1 MKRKVELVVVSD
13 LHLGTYGCR
22 ANELLKYLDS
32 IDPKTLVL
40 NGDIIDMWQFKKS
53 YFPESHHKVLKK
65 LSNFI
70 SEGTEVIYITG
81 NHDELLRKFTD
92 FQLKDFSLVNKV
104 VLELDG
110 KKAWIFHGDVFDS
123 SIQHSKWL
131 ARLGGWGYD
140 TLIRI
145 NTVTNWAL
153 VKMGREKYSLAK
165 KIKSSVK
172 NAVKYISD
180 FEITA
185 SNLAIDNGYDYV
197 ICGHIHQPQ
206 KREVK
211 TKNGSTLYLN
221 SGDWIESLSA
231 LEYNQGEWKLFL
243 YESMQDEILVTEEV
257 PTALSD
263 FDYRDFMQDLLV
275 S

>member
-13 LHLGTYGCR
+13 FHLGTYGCR
-22 ANELLKYLDS
+22 ANELLQYLDS
-32 IDPKTLVL
+32 IAPKTLVL

-53 YFPESHHKVLKK
+53 YFPESHQKVLKK
-65 LSNFI
+65 ISNFV

-81 NHDELLRKFTD
+81 NHDEMLRKFTA
-92 FQLKDFSLVNKV
+92 FHLKGFSLVNKV
-104 VLELDG
+104 VLNLDG
-110 KKAWIFHGDVFDS
+110 KKAWIFHGDVFDA

-145 NTVTNWAL
+145 NTFTNLVL

-185 SNLAIDNGYDYV
+185 SNLAIENKYDYV

-206 KREVK
+206 KREIT
-211 TKNGSTLYLN
+211 TKQGSTLYLN

-231 LEYNQGEWKLFL
+231 LEYDQGEWKLFL
-243 YESMQDEILVTEEV
+243 YDTMKDSLQPVET
-257 PTALSD
+257 PTSLTD
-263 FDYRDFMQDLLV
+263 FDYRDFMKDMT
-275 S
+275 

>member
-13 LHLGTYGCR
+13 FHLGTYGCR
-22 ANELLKYLDS
+22 AEELLQYLES
-32 IDPKTLVL
+32 IEPNILVL

-53 YFPESHHKVLKK
+53 YFPKLHLKVLKK
-65 LSNFI
+65 I
-70 SEGTEVIYITG
+70 SDFVLQGTEVIYITG
-81 NHDELLRKFTD
+81 NHDEMLRNFTD
-92 FQLKDFSLVNKV
+92 FHLKDFSIVNKV

-131 ARLGGWGYD
+131 AKLGGWGYD

-145 NTVTNWAL
+145 NNVVNWFL

-165 KIKSSVK
+165 KIKASVK

-180 FEITA
+180 FEETA
-185 SNLAIDNGYDYV
+185 SDLAIENKYDFV

-206 KREVK
+206 IRKVE
-211 TKNGSTLYLN
+211 TKKGVTHYLN
-221 SGDWIESLSA
+221 SGDWVESLSA
-231 LEYNQGEWKLFL
+231 LEYNHGEWELLL
-243 YESMQDEILVTEEV
+243 YDKVKHTLKKSST
-257 PTALSD
+257 PTSLNKY
-263 FDYRDFMQDLLV
+263 DYDNLRDNV
-275 S
+275 IS